1 MTEMFRF
8 LSIDRIEP
16 RRSAPPQVIFCD
28 DEGRTFTVDAAQ
40 LPMRPSEGAVLR
52 VRYADGEPEWA
63 TALRDQAEE
72 QRRLDALAAQ
82 RARLIRED
90 PGGDLA
96 L

>member
-1 MTEMFRF
+1 MTETFRF

-16 RRSAPPQVIFCD
+16 RRSAPPQVILCD

-52 VRYADGEPEWA
+52 VPLIDGAPVWRLASRDTEEEDSRRA
-63 TALRDQAEE
+63 EMSLR
-72 QRRLDALAAQ
+72 RGRLLSRD
-82 RARLIRED
+82 D
-90 PGGDLA
+90 GGDLK